1 MKYSLSVK
9 NLPPI
14 TAEFEDDA
22 LIRLSFKKY
31 TTKILDIPPLV
42 ENLHKQLEE
51 YAAGKRREFDV
62 KIKLDGTPFRTAV
75 WRELLKIKFGQTR
88 SYQEVAEAVGGANKA
103 RAVGMAVHNNPI
115 CVIVP
120 CHRVIGKN
128 GSLVGFA
135 EGLGVKA
142 KLLEIEGVYPKRLQ

>member
-1 MKYSLSVK
+1 MKYALAVK

-14 TAEFEDDA
+14 TAEFEGDA
-22 LIRLSFKKY
+22 LVALNFRKY
-31 TTKILDIPPLV
+31 TTKTLNIPPFV
-42 ENLHKQLEE
+42 ENLRRQLEE
-51 YAAGKRREFDV
+51 YALGKRREFDV
-62 KIKLDGTPFRTAV
+62 KISLNGTPFQMSV

-88 SYQEVAEAVGGANKA
+88 SYQEVAVSVGGANKA

-128 GSLVGFA
+128 GALVGFA
-135 EGLGVKA
+135 EGLDVKA
-142 KLLEIEGVYPKRLQ
+142 KLLEIEGFYSQK